1 MQKQRGRPRVSPEG
15 LAPNGLTQAQW
26 RWVKQFALLSSPETS
41 ASAVLRKVV
50 DDFIHAQTHSRMEI
64 N

>member
-50 DDFIHAQTHSRMEI
+50 DDFIHAQTQNRMEI